1 MDVKVNFTVFSVP
14 LLSLG
19 FDPLEEE
26 SADGFFITEP
36 LGKPLFIYI
45 YMFIFISIFCIVYPF
60 FSWFPK
66 THTIECSR

>member
-45 YMFIFISIFCIVYPF
+45 YTCLFSSVSFALFTHF
-60 FSWFPK
+60 FPGFPK
-66 THTIECSR
+66 HIR